1 MKYIT
6 SQFTYFFRN
15 KTTKRNIFLLLKFF
29 LILALIITTYSILF
43 HVLML
48 FEGKE
53 FSWVTGLYWTLTVMS
68 TLGFGDITFT
78 SDIGLI
84 FSMVVLLTGIV
95 YLLIMLPFTF
105 IQFFYAPWL
114 EAQSKARTPR
124 ELPEDTKN
132 HIILTTLDPI
142 TKNLIKKLISYN
154 YDYVILVDELQK
166 ALELHDLGY
175 KVVFGDYGDPET
187 YNRLRVHNAA
197 MVVATNDD
205 MVNTSI
211 SFTIRDVC
219 KKVPIVTNV
228 NEDHSLDILEFAGS
242 THIFQ
247 FTKMLGKS
255 LGRRTLGVN
264 MGANILWR
272 HDQLL
277 IAEAPAMRTALEGK
291 TLAETRLREK
301 TGVTVVGVW
310 ERGNFESA
318 HPHTMI
324 TSSTVLV
331 LAGSA
336 EQLEKFDTHFS
347 ISCESFSSD
356 SQALILGGGRVGN
369 AAAEALEKQKI
380 PYKVVEKSNALAK
393 NRENYIH
400 GNAADIDILH
410 KAGIM
415 TARSVIITTHNDDM
429 NIYLTIYCRQ
439 LRPDIQIISRA
450 NSERTV
456 SKLHRAGA
464 DLVMSYASMASNSII
479 NLLIPEQMLMI
490 VEGLSIFRASAQ
502 HSLAGK
508 SLSENQIREETGCS
522 VIAITREGNKILNPD
537 PFIPL
542 EENDELILIGTAE
555 AEKHFMEKYVS

>member
-1 MKYIT
+1 MKYTI
-6 SQFTYFFRN
+6 SQLTYFLGN
-15 KTTKRNIFLLLKFF
+15 KTTKGNIFLLLRFF
-29 LILALIITTYSILF
+29 LVLIFIVTVYSIIF
-43 HVLML
+43 HILML

-53 FSWVTGLYWTLTVMS
+53 FSWITGFYWTLTVMS

-84 FSMVVLLTGIV
+84 FSIIVLLTGIV
-95 YLLIMLPFTF
+95 YLLVMLPFTF

-132 HIILTTLDPI
+132 HIIFTNLDPI
-142 TKNLIKKLISYN
+142 TENLIKKFGSYK

-175 KVVFGDYGDPET
+175 KTVFGDYGDPET
-187 YNRLRVHNAA
+187 YNRLRVQNAA
-197 MVVATNDD
+197 LVVATNDD
-205 MVNTSI
+205 MINTSI
-211 SFTIRDVC
+211 AFTIRDIC
-219 KKVPIVTNV
+219 KKVPIVTNA
-228 NEDHSLDILEFAGS
+228 NEDHSLDIFKFVGS

-255 LGRRTLGVN
+255 LGRRTLGVH
-264 MGANILWR
+264 MGANILWQR
-272 HDQLL
+272 EKLL

-291 TLAETRLREK
+291 TLAETRVREK
-301 TGVTVVGVW
+301 TGITVIGVW

-336 EQLEKFDTHFS
+336 EQLKKFDKHFA
-347 ISCESFSSD
+347 ISCENFSSD
-356 SQALILGGGRVGN
+356 SQVLILGGGRVGK
-369 AAAEALEKQKI
+369 AAAEALDEQKI
-380 PYKVVEKSNALAK
+380 PYKIVEKSHTVTK
-393 NRENYIH
+393 NSANYIQ
-400 GNAADIDILH
+400 GNAADIGILH

-415 TARSVIITTHNDDM
+415 NARSVIITTHNDDM

-439 LRPDIQIISRA
+439 LRPDVQIISRA

-464 DLVMSYASMASNSII
+464 DLVMSYATMAANSII
-479 NLLIPEQMLMI
+479 NLLNQEQVLMI

-508 SLSENQIREETGCS
+508 SLTENQIREVTGCS
-522 VIAITREGNKILNPD
+522 VVAITREGNQILNPD
-537 PFIPL
+537 PFSPL
-542 EENDELILIGTAE
+542 EENDELILIGTVE
-555 AEKHFMEKYVS
+555 AEKLFMKKYFS

>member
-1 MKYIT
+1 MKYII

-29 LILALIITTYSILF
+29 LVLALIVTTYSIFF

-53 FSWVTGLYWTLTVMS
+53 FSWITGFYWTLTVMS

-264 MGANILWR
+264 MGANILWQ

-291 TLAETRLREK
+291 TLAQTRLREK

-336 EQLEKFDTHFS
+336 EQLEKFDKHFS
-347 ISCESFSSD
+347 ISCENFSSD

-369 AAAEALEKQKI
+369 AAAEALEEQKI
-380 PYKVVEKSNALAK
+380 PYKIVEKSHTLAK
-393 NRENYIH
+393 KRENYIH

-415 TARSVIITTHNDDM
+415 NARSVIITTHNDDI

-439 LRPDIQIISRA
+439 LRPDVQIISRA

-479 NLLIPEQMLMI
+479 NLLNQEQVLMI
-490 VEGLSIFRASAQ
+490 VEGLSIFRASVQ

-508 SLSENQIREETGCS
+508 SLSENQIREMTGCS
-522 VIAITREGNKILNPD
+522 VVAITREGNLILNPD
-537 PFIPL
+537 PFSPL

>member
-6 SQFTYFFRN
+6 SQLTYFLLN
-15 KTTKRNIFLLLKFF
+15 KRRKRNIFLLLRFF
-29 LILALIITTYSILF
+29 LVLALIVTAYSIFF

-53 FSWVTGLYWTLTVMS
+53 FSWITGFYWTLTVMS

-84 FSMVVLLTGIV
+84 FSTIVLLTGIV
-95 YLLIMLPFTF
+95 YLLVMLPFTF

-114 EAQSKARTPR
+114 EAQSKAKTPK

-132 HIILTTLDPI
+132 HIILTNLDPI
-142 TKNLIKKLISYN
+142 TISLIKKLVLYN
-154 YDYVILVDELQK
+154 YNYVILVDELQK

-175 KVVFGDYGDPET
+175 KAVFGDYGDPET
-187 YNRLRVHNAA
+187 YNRLRVQNAA

-205 MVNTSI
+205 MINTSI
-211 SFTIRDVC
+211 TFTIRDVC
-219 KKVPIVTNV
+219 KKVPIVTNA
-228 NEDHSLDILEFAGS
+228 NENHSLDILEFAGS

-255 LGRRTLGVN
+255 LGRRTLGGS

-272 HDQLL
+272 HDHLR

-347 ISCESFSSD
+347 IRCENFSSD
-356 SQALILGGGRVGN
+356 SLALILGGGRVGN
-369 AAAEALEKQKI
+369 AAAEALEEQKI
-380 PYKVVEKSNALAK
+380 PYKIVEKSRTLTK
-393 NRENYIH
+393 NKENYIY

-415 TARSVIITTHNDDM
+415 NARSVIITTHNDDM

-439 LRPDIQIISRA
+439 LRPGIQIISRA
-450 NSERTV
+450 NTERTV

-479 NLLIPEQMLMI
+479 NLLNQEQVLMI
-490 VEGLSIFRASAQ
+490 VEGLSIFRASVQ

-508 SLSENQIREETGCS
+508 SLSENQIREMTGCS
-522 VIAITREGNKILNPD
+522 VVAITRGGNMILNLD
-537 PFIPL
+537 PFSPL
-542 EENDELILIGTAE
+542 EENDELILIGTVE
-555 AEKHFMEKYVS
+555 AEKYFKEKYLS

>member
-1 MKYIT
+1 MKYTI
-6 SQFTYFFRN
+6 SQLTYFLHN
-15 KTTKRNIFLLLKFF
+15 KTTKRNFFYLFKFF
-29 LILALIITTYSILF
+29 LILALIVITYSILF
-43 HVLML
+43 HALMV

-53 FSWVTGLYWTLTVMS
+53 YSWVTGFYWTLTVMS

-84 FSMVVLLTGIV
+84 FSIIVLLTGIV
-95 YLLIMLPFTF
+95 YLLVMLPFTF

-114 EAQSKARTPR
+114 EAQSKARTPK
-124 ELPEDTKN
+124 ELPEGTEN
-132 HIILTTLDPI
+132 HIILTSLDSI
-142 TKNLIKKLISYN
+142 TKNLIKKLGSYH

-166 ALELHDLGY
+166 ALELYDLGY
-175 KVVFGDYGDPET
+175 KAVFGDYGDPET

-197 MVVATNDD
+197 LVVATNDD
-205 MVNTSI
+205 RINTSI
-211 SFTIRDVC
+211 SFTIRDIC

-255 LGRRTLGVN
+255 LGRRTLGVH
-264 MGANILWR
+264 MGANILWQQ
-272 HDQLL
+272 DQLL

-291 TLAETRLREK
+291 ILAETRLREK

-318 HPHTMI
+318 NPDTKI
-324 TSSTVLV
+324 SSSTVLV

-336 EQLEKFDTHFS
+336 EHLEKFDTHFS
-347 ISCESFSSD
+347 VICESFSSD

-369 AAAEALEKQKI
+369 AAAEALEEQKI
-380 PYKVVEKSNALAK
+380 PYKIVEKSHTLAK
-393 NRENYIH
+393 NREHYIN
-400 GNAADIDILH
+400 GNAADIDTLH

-415 TARSVIITTHNDDM
+415 NARSVIITTHNDDM

-439 LRPDIQIISRA
+439 LRPDVQIICRA
-450 NSERTV
+450 NNERTV

-464 DLVMSYASMASNSII
+464 DLVMSYASMATNSII
-479 NLLIPEQMLMI
+479 NLLNPEQVLMM

-508 SLSENQIREETGCS
+508 SLSENQIREATGCS
-522 VIAITREGNKILNPD
+522 VVAITREGNMILSPD
-537 PFIPL
+537 PFSPL
-542 EENDELILIGTAE
+542 DEGDELILIGTVE